1 MAGSDDQLAEHQR
14 TWHNFTRL
22 MVICMAG
29 SVLIL
34 ALMGIF
40 LV

>member
-1 MAGSDDQLAEHQR
+1 MAGNDDQVAEHQR
-14 TWHNFTRL
+14 MWHNFTRL

-29 SVLIL
+29 TALIL